1 MKLQQEAKSNSHRAR
16 SEATQSAL
24 MQAAE
29 KLIAENGIENVSIRD
44 IVSAAGQKNESAL
57 QYHFSSVS
65 GLIDAIHEKRSA
77 ETQTLRAQ
85 LIESLL
91 ETTTKPK
98 IRQLCEL
105 MVQPSFDLAST
116 KVEYRRYIRAF
127 GHELVLTEDSALTKV
142 THHGGGGGASGYQ
155 LARLLKSALPQ
166 LDTKAYQRRME
177 SAIRLCSASM
187 YHQARQK
194 SAFRGEQAELFFHS
208 LIDALVGLLGAPE
221 STQTKVLAK
230 AVNRR

>member
-57 QYHFSSVS
+57 QYHFRSFS
-65 GLIDAIHEKRSA
+65 GLIEAIHEKRSA
-77 ETQTLRAQ
+77 ETQALRAQ

-91 ETTTKPK
+91 ESTTKPK

-105 MVQPSFDLAST
+105 MVRPSFDLAST
-116 KVEYRRYIRAF
+116 RVEYRRYIRAF
-127 GHELVLTEDSALTKV
+127 GYELVLTEDSALTRV
-142 THHGGGGGASGYQ
+142 THHGGGGASGHQ
-155 LARLLKSALPQ
+155 LARLLKAALPQ

-221 STQTKVLAK
+221 STQTKALAK
-230 AVNRR
+230 VVNRK